1 MEPECIM
8 KIFADT
14 NVLVSAFTAR
24 GLCAD
29 LLEVILADHQLM
41 TGEFVLQELERV
53 LTTKLKVPK
62 SNVSDTLRFLNKYH
76 VEPIPEE
83 PSKIKVRD
91 EDDRWVLESAFSANA
106 DILVT
111 GDKDLLVLSKSITR
125 IKIISPRGFW
135 EILKE

>member
-1 MEPECIM
+1 M

-29 LLEVILADHQLM
+29 LLEIILADHQLI
-41 TGEFVLQELERV
+41 TGEIVLNEFNRV
-53 LTTKLKVPK
+53 LIEKLNVPRDKVDK
-62 SNVSDTLRFLNKYH
+62 TLLFLRKYH
-76 VEPIPEE
+76 IELIPDK
-83 PSKIKVRD
+83 PSDIKVRD
-91 EDDRWVLESAFSANA
+91 EDDRWVLESALRAEA

-111 GDKDLLVLSKSITR
+111 GDKDLLVLSKEISQ

-135 EILKE
+135 DLLKE

>member
-1 MEPECIM
+1 M

-14 NVLVSAFTAR
+14 NVWVSAFTAR

-41 TGEFVLQELERV
+41 TGEFVLKELEGV
-53 LTTKLKVPK
+53 LATKLNVPQNKVL
-62 SNVSDTLRFLNKYH
+62 DTLRFLQKHH
-76 VEPIPEE
+76 VEPIPDQTSE
-83 PSKIKVRD
+83 IKVRD
-91 EDDRWVLESAFSANA
+91 EDDRWVLESALRAKA

-111 GDKDLLVLSKSITR
+111 GDNDLLVLSKNITR

-135 EILKE
+135 EILKK

>member
-1 MEPECIM
+1 M

-41 TGEFVLQELERV
+41 TGEVVLKELERV
-53 LTTKLKVPK
+53 LTKKLKVPESK
-62 SNVSDTLRFLNKYH
+62 VSKVGIFLRKHH
-76 VEPIPEE
+76 VEPVPDK
-83 PSKIKVRD
+83 PSKVKVRD
-91 EDDRWVLESAFSANA
+91 EDDRWVLESAIKAQA

-111 GDKDLLVLSKSITR
+111 GDKDLLDISKKVPQL
-125 IKIISPRGFW
+125 KIISPRGFW
-135 EILKE
+135 ELLQK

>member
-1 MEPECIM
+1 M

-29 LLEVILADHQLM
+29 LLEIILADHQLI
-41 TGEFVLQELERV
+41 TGEYVLQEFKRV
-53 LTTKLKVPK
+53 LITKLNVPDDKVM
-62 SNVSDTLRFLNKYH
+62 DTLRFLKNYH
-76 VEPIPEE
+76 VEPVPEE
-83 PSKIKVRD
+83 PSEVKVRD
-91 EDDRWVLESAFSANA
+91 EDDRWVLESALRAKA

-111 GDKDLLVLSKSITR
+111 GDKDLLVLSKDITQ

-135 EILKE
+135 DILKE

>member
-1 MEPECIM
+1 M

-41 TGEFVLQELERV
+41 TGEIVLEELRRV
-53 LTTKLKVPK
+53 LKTKLKVPEGK
-62 SNVSDTLRFLNKYH
+62 VSYVVKFLQKHH
-76 VEPIPEE
+76 VEPIPDK
-83 PSKIKVRD
+83 PSEVKVRD
-91 EDDRWVLESAFSANA
+91 EDDRWVLESALRAKA

-111 GDKDLLVLSKSITR
+111 GDNDLLVLSKNITR

-135 EILKE
+135 EILKK

>member
-1 MEPECIM
+1 M

-14 NVLVSAFTAR
+14 NVWVSAFTAR

-41 TGEFVLQELERV
+41 TGEYVLKELERV
-53 LTTKLKVPK
+53 LATKLNVPQNKVL
-62 SNVSDTLRFLNKYH
+62 DTLRFLHRHH
-76 VEPIPEE
+76 VEPIPDQISE
-83 PSKIKVRD
+83 IRVRD
-91 EDDRWVLESAFSANA
+91 EDDRWVLESALRAKA

-111 GDKDLLVLSKSITR
+111 GDNDLLVLSKNITR

-135 EILKE
+135 EILKSK

>member
-1 MEPECIM
+1 M

-29 LLEVILADHQLM
+29 LFEAILADHQLM

-53 LTTKLKVPK
+53 LATKLNVPDNKV
-62 SNVSDTLRFLNKYH
+62 LEILQFLNKYH
-76 VEPIPEE
+76 VEPIPEK
-83 PSKIKVRD
+83 PSEINVRD
-91 EDDRWVLESAFSANA
+91 EDGRWVLESALRVKA
-106 DILVT
+106 DLLVT
-111 GDKDLLVLSKSITR
+111 GDKDLLVLSKKITQ

-135 EILKE
+135 EILKR

>member
-1 MEPECIM
+1 V
-8 KIFADT
+8 KIFTDT

-41 TGEFVLQELERV
+41 TGEFVLRELERV
-53 LTTKLKVPK
+53 LITKLNVPQKKVSK
-62 SNVSDTLRFLNKYH
+62 TLLFLRKHH

-91 EDDRWVLESAFSANA
+91 EDDRWILESALKANA

-111 GDKDLLVLSKSITR
+111 GDKDLLVLSKKITR

>member
-1 MEPECIM
+1 M

-41 TGEFVLQELERV
+41 TGEFVLRELERM
-53 LTTKLKVPK
+53 LITKLNVPQTKVSK
-62 SNVSDTLRFLNKYH
+62 TLLFLRRYH

-91 EDDRWVLESAFSANA
+91 EDDRWVLESALKANA

-111 GDKDLLVLSKSITR
+111 GDKDLLVLSKTVTQ

-135 EILKE
+135 EISKE

>member
-1 MEPECIM
+1 M

-29 LLEVILADHQLM
+29 LLEIILADHQLM
-41 TGEFVLQELERV
+41 TGEYVLQELQRV

-62 SNVSDTLRFLNKYH
+62 RKTSEVLQFLRNHH
-76 VEPIPEE
+76 VEPIPEK
-83 PSKIKVRD
+83 PSKVKVRD
-91 EDDRWVLESAFSANA
+91 EDDRWVLESAIRANA

-111 GDKDLLVLSKSITR
+111 GDKDLVNISKQVSQL
-125 IKIISPRGFW
+125 KIVTPRTFW
-135 EILKE
+135 ELVQK